1 MSKISTIVLYILAG
15 ISIILAGLFFLGPK
29 AMVNGVEDVPLRFDI
44 NLLWAVV
51 LFVLTVLITIFFSIE
66 YLITHP
72 KSLKGAAISLVSG
85 IVLLVIAYLFA
96 SGDPVV
102 GAKEPVSSSL
112 SKWVDV
118 GLIVTYI
125 LGGVAIFAMIAS
137 EIYRALK

>member
-1 MSKISTIVLYILAG
+1 MSKISSIVLYILAG
-15 ISIILAGLFFLGPK
+15 ISIILAGVFFFGPT
-29 AMVNGVEDVPLRFDI
+29 ATVSGVEDVPLRFDI
-44 NLLWAVV
+44 NLAWAVV
-51 LFVLTVLITIFFSIE
+51 LFVLTVLITLFFSIE

-85 IVLLVIAYLFA
+85 IVLIGVAYLLA
-96 SGDPVV
+96 SGAPIE
-102 GAKEPVSSSL
+102 GAKEPVSTKL

-125 LGGVAIFAMIAS
+125 LGGVAILAMLVS